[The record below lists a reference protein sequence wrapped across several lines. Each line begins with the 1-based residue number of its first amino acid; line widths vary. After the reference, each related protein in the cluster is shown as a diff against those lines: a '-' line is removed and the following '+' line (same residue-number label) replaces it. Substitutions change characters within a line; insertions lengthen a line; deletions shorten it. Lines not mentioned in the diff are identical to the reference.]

1 MSLEHLLQMP
11 PYVLPQADKTAAL
24 LPLLQELT
32 DHHRAHC
39 PAYCAITTLT
49 APHRATTLAELPY
62 LPITLFKFRNLRSVP
77 PEAVRVTVQSSGTGG
92 QRSRVELDADTAK
105 LSSRALA
112 ASLARVIPA
121 SQRDTEITFV
131 NAQPPRQPCASPGG
145 QRLPM
150 LIIDTPS
157 AIKCHDNIGAR
168 AAAILGLMP
177 YGRDHVFALD
187 DDLQLRPDM
196 VTAFLDK
203 YRGQNILLY
212 GFTFL
217 IWQVLLPACRAQK
230 FDLSKALLL
239 HSGGWKKLESEKVDH
254 AEFRRQLHAAA
265 GLQHIR
271 NFYGMAELPGV
282 IFMEGD
288 DGLLYPPNFAD
299 VLIRDPITR
308 QPVPDGMPGLV
319 QIFSA
324 LPRSFPGHVLLTE
337 DIGMIAAHDGGG
349 MAGAGLKL
357 LGRAPRAELRGC
369 SDVIAGVAA

>member
-1 MSLEHLLQMP
+1 MSLAALLQAS
-11 PYVLPQADKTAAL
+11 PYALAQTEKTAAL

-32 DHHRAHC
+32 DHHRRHC
-39 PAYCAITTLT
+39 SAYRAITNLT
-49 APHRATTLAELPY
+49 TPYPSATFAELPY
-62 LPITLFKFRNLRSVP
+62 LPIALFKFRTLRSVLP
-77 PEAVRVTVQSSGTGG
+77 DQVRVTVQSSGTGG

-112 ASLARVIPA
+112 ASLARV
-121 SQRDTEITFV
+121 T
-131 NAQPPRQPCASPGG
+131 GG
-145 QRLPM
+145 HRLPM

-157 AIKCHDNIGAR
+157 AIKGHDTIGAR

-187 DDLQLRPDM
+187 DDLQMRLDI

-203 YRGQNILLY
+203 NRGQPILLY

-217 IWQVLLPACRAQK
+217 IWQAFLPVCRAQQ
-230 FDLSKALLL
+230 FDLSKSLLL
-239 HSGGWKKLESEKVDH
+239 HSGGWKKLESEKVDN
-254 AEFRRQLHAAA
+254 AEFRRQLHDAA

-282 IFMEGD
+282 IFMESD

-308 QPVPDGMPGLV
+308 QPVPDGTPGLV

-324 LPRSFPGHVLLTE
+324 LPRSFPGHALLTE
-337 DIGMIAAHDGGG
+337 DVGMIASRDGGG
-349 MAGAGLKL
+349 MTGAGVKL

-369 SDVIAGVAA
+369 SDVIAGVSA